1 MKILSIYKN
10 KNLKDL
16 NIELFNLYKELFILK
31 SKLYSNKL
39 KKTHLIKLCKRK
51 ICWIKTRLCI

>member
-1 MKILSIYKN
+1 MKILEIYKY

-16 NIELFNLYKELFILK
+16 KEELFNLYKELFILK

-39 KKTHLIKLCKRK
+39 KQTHLIKLCKKK
-51 ICWIKTRLCI
+51 ICWIKKELCI